1 MLTTTDQLLLGA
13 FVFSIGLGIG
23 GGVYETRVVYPNWSV
38 NPIPSELGK
47 KLVSSGQAGAARRFW
62 PFISPVS
69 ALLAIINACIAWHQ
83 VGLVRNVWLAAAVS
97 IILKSVGTYG
107 YFVPTFIRRIAQ
119 PESMEVSTLRD
130 VVRTWTALS
139 PVRIWIELFAWTAG
153 MWALL
158 IGSKS

>member
-1 MLTTTDQLLLGA
+1 MLTPTDQLLLCT

-23 GGVYETRVVYPNWSV
+23 GGVYETRVVYPNWRV

-69 ALLAIINACIAWHQ
+69 ALLAIINAYIAWHQ

-107 YFVPTFIRRIAQ
+107 YFVPTYIRRISQ
-119 PESMEVSTLRD
+119 PESMEVSTLRN

-139 PVRIWIELFAWTAG
+139 PLRIWIELFAWTAG
-153 MWALL
+153 MWTLL
-158 IGSKS
+158 IASKS

>member
-1 MLTTTDQLLLGA
+1 MLTTTDQLLLCA
-13 FVFSIGLGIG
+13 FIFSIGLGIG
-23 GGVYETRVVYPNWSV
+23 GGFYETRVVYPNWSV

-47 KLVSSGQAGAARRFW
+47 KLVSSGQTGAARRFW

-83 VGLVRNVWLAAAVS
+83 VGLVRNLWLAAAVS

-119 PESMEVSTLRD
+119 PESMEVSTLRN

-139 PVRIWIELFAWTAG
+139 PLRIWIELFAWTTG
-153 MWALL
+153 MWTLL
-158 IGSKS
+158 IASKS